1 MVPPEKNPR
10 NEKLKALLEE
20 LNERS
25 SETLTAHCDLQKQVF
40 MLQTICIE
48 LMELLIEPEEPG

>member
-25 SETLTAHCDLQKQVF
+25 GETLTDPCDLQMEVF
-40 MLQTICIE
+40 FLQSICME